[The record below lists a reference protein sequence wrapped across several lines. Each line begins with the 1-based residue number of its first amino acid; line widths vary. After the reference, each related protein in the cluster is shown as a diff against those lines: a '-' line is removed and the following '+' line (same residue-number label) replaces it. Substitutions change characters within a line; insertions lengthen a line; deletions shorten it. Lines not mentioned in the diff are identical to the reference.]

1 MKEEIGLFLI
11 FLAILIFKL
20 SFIDDE
26 LDFAEK
32 VKEFLIAS
40 LSMGVDN
47 VRNAHGMGRCI
58 NMDKF
63 MKIMT
68 CILMFLFVLEVTV
81 FVGIAFVSVIKYGGV

>member
-1 MKEEIGLFLI
+1 MKDAIGLFLI
-11 FLAILIFKL
+11 YLAIFKL
-20 SFIDDE
+20 SFLDYE

-32 VKEFLIAS
+32 VKEFLIAA
-40 LSMGVDN
+40 LLMALIILGIW
-47 VRNAHGMGRCI
+47 RCI

-68 CILMFLFVLEVTV
+68 CILMFLFVLEVTA